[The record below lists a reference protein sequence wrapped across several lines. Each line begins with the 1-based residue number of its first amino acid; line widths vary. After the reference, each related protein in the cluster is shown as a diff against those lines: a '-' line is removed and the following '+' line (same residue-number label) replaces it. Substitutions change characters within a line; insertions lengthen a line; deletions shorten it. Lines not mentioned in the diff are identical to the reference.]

1 MVYNKIKE
9 ILKDVNLMIVED
21 DDDLREA
28 IKSSVGQYVNEL
40 HACKDAKEALECF
53 SEHNINLIVSDI
65 NMPRMN
71 GLKMAAI
78 IRKTDENVPIL
89 FLTAYDSDE
98 NMLSAIDV
106 KSSGLLKKPFDKREL
121 VMMMSFAANKFKSDF
136 ASVDL
141 KKGFIFNAFTRELYK
156 DGLHVALTKK
166 EQALLHLFLKNQTRT
181 VSFDMIEAC
190 VWLGESCTGDA
201 IRAFVYKLRK
211 KLYPE
216 LIQNAQGI
224 GYKLCLNEECERTI
238 NGVDYI

>member
-1 MVYNKIKE
+1 MYSKIKE

-28 IKSSVGQYVNEL
+28 IKSAIEQYVNEIY
-40 HACKDAKEALECF
+40 ACKDAKEALECF
-53 SEHNINLIVSDI
+53 SLHNINLIVSDI

-71 GLKMAAI
+71 GLKMASI

-106 KSSGLLKKPFDKREL
+106 KSSGVLKKPFEKREL

-141 KKGFIFNAFTRELYK
+141 KKGFVFNAFTRELYK
-156 DGLHVALTKK
+156 DGEVVALTKK
-166 EQALLHLFLKNQTRT
+166 EQALLHLFLKNQMRT
-181 VSFDMIEAC
+181 VSFEMIEAC
-190 VWLGESCTGDA
+190 VWPSESCTSDA

-224 GYKLCLNEECERTI
+224 GYKLCLNEECDRTVSEV
-238 NGVDYI
+238 GYV